1 MQFKIGG
8 RDPRFRGIGG
18 RNMSEISRLFQLFV
32 SLQIL
37 FGSRRGGVPFLLPLL
52 FVGALAAGGW
62 FLFQKFSS
70 PERMLE
76 QAHAEW
82 DSGVTERKLDAMVK
96 YKELLQKTNPLE
108 PGTKWLTTDRDMLY
122 RRIIEYEYKF
132 EKNESTTWDWIV
144 RAWDEGIRDLRLPQG
159 EVLDFWKE
167 TTDQLRLRNRSRNSR
182 GGERRDAKDQGQQ
195 EQKKES
201 QLENDPRL
209 NGLLDELIPGAN

>member
-1 MQFKIGG
+1 MRFRIGG
-8 RDPRFRGIGG
+8 KDPRFRGIGG

-37 FGSRRGGVPFLLPLL
+37 FGSRRGGIPFLLPLL
-52 FVGALAAGGW
+52 FIAAIAAGGW
-62 FLFQKFSS
+62 FLFQSFSS

-76 QAHAEW
+76 QAHADW

-144 RAWDEGIRDLRLPQG
+144 RAWDEGIRDLRLPNG

-167 TTDQLRLRNRSRNSR
+167 TTDQLRLRNRNRNSR
-182 GGERRDAKDQGQQ
+182 SGDREESTKNQGSDNQF
-195 EQKKES
+195 ES
-201 QLENDPRL
+201 DPRL
-209 NGLLDELIPGAN
+209 NGLLDELIPGGG